1 MSTNRRHLHIA
12 ILHFNQKRRK
22 LPHWSARSI
31 KVHKK
36 PCCQNEVRKPSWN
49 SNRTQLM
56 SCSFIQR
63 VDSAAPAGYETPA
76 WPSLYWPLPLSS
88 ARPFYLYN
96 PSDIWRF
103 TTTWTLLCFGT
114 VHLVVAGWACI
125 VQWRNWKLIWI
136 TPVLFA
142 IIGGLEGLI
151 AGSVVGGL

>member
-1 MSTNRRHLHIA
+1 MRIHVTSSFTTLQLNQQRR
-12 ILHFNQKRRK
+12 N
-22 LPHWSARSI
+22 LPHRSRRRTESHV
-31 KVHKK
+31 KS
-36 PCCQNEVRKPSWN
+36 CRQNEASSYDCN
-49 SNRTQLM
+49 SNHAQLTFT
-56 SCSFIQR
+56 SFIQR

-88 ARPFYLYN
+88 AEPSYLYS

-103 TTTWTLLCFGT
+103 TTAWTLLCFGT